1 MNTRDTN
8 EFSSVLNM
16 SPSVS
21 VGIIW
26 IQSLW
31 LSFLVHGYKQVSV
44 RASVDRIS
52 KVEATQRW
60 RRVPVVTLGRSPVS
74 GAQQRSRAL
83 SRVNTPPHL
92 LLLLPRSSLL
102 PLYKSSFGC
111 MVSIAAP
118 YRSKLVYRTNPNMK
132 PITGF
137 RLTLTDMTGWNC
149 WAFHSSI
156 LYHIH
161 GSINLLLFFYIKVC
175 LQFPLFSFAILSL
188 LYYYY

>member
-1 MNTRDTN
+1 MNTRDAN

-21 VGIIW
+21 VWIIW

-149 WAFHSSI
+149 WAFHFSI